1 MSQLVFFLE
10 EPSAE
15 AFLQGLLPKILPDG
29 VETKYVVFQGKQD
42 LDKRLPKRLRA
53 WQTPGARFVV
63 LRDQDSGDCAAIK
76 QHLEQRC
83 AETNKPNVLVR
94 IACRELESFY
104 LGDLAA
110 VANAI
115 GPTDLRKYQNK
126 SKYRNP
132 DSLFNPFQ
140 ELKKIA
146 PMYQKIAGSRAIAPH
161 LSVENNRSTSFHHLI
176 RGIRSLVAEQAPF
189 LRNAY

>member
-1 MSQLVFFLE
+1 MNQLVLFLE

-15 AFLQGLLPKILPDG
+15 ALLRGLLPKILPSG
-29 VETKYVVFQGKQD
+29 VEAIYVVFEGKQD

-53 WQTPGARFVV
+53 WRTPGARFVV
-63 LRDQDSGDCAAIK
+63 LRDQDSGDCTTIK
-76 QHLEQRC
+76 QKLEQKC
-83 AETNKPNVLVR
+83 TEANHPNALVR

-115 GPTDLRKYQNK
+115 GPPRLSRLQNKRKYRKPDNLL
-126 SKYRNP
+126 NP
-132 DSLFNPFQ
+132 SQ

-146 PMYQKIAGSRAIAPH
+146 PTYQKIAGSRTIAPH
-161 LSVENNRSTSFHHLI
+161 LSIEENLSISFHHLV
-176 RGIRSLVAEQAPF
+176 RGIRSLIAEQVTA
-189 LRNAY
+189 RR